1 MAQTNLF
8 NLMIESLAELVE
20 EQKQA
25 HQTGPAPALPSLK
38 EILASTAPHPREALF
53 LGLAQDGLAV
63 LLNLYDPLPGPL
75 LITGDATCG
84 KTNLLQVIARA
95 AELMHAPSEV
105 EYGIVTPYPDEWSEF
120 HDRQNS
126 AGIYS
131 THDTTAQDFI
141 YSLVS
146 WAHNNKGE
154 KQSVLLLIDDIES
167 AIKLS
172 DEAVQNLRWLL
183 LRGPSRRVW
192 PIVTMNAGRAKHL
205 EAWLGF
211 FHTRFFGRIQNP
223 RDAALVTGLPNPQ
236 IEALVPGSQFAMR
249 EGNHWLNFW
258 APTID

>member
-1 MAQTNLF
+1 MTQTNLF
-8 NLMIESLAELVE
+8 NQVLASLAELVA

-25 HQTGPAPALPSLK
+25 CRSGPAPALPSLK
-38 EILASTAPHPREALF
+38 EVLAATAPHPRAALF
-53 LGLAQDGLAV
+53 LGLAEDGLAV

-75 LITGDATCG
+75 LITGDPTCG

-95 AELMHAPSEV
+95 AELMHTPAEV
-105 EYGIVTPYPDEWSEF
+105 EYGIVTPYPDEWHQF

-131 THDTTAQDFI
+131 THDTSAQEFL

-154 KQSVLLLIDDIES
+154 QQAVLLLIDDLES
-167 AIKLS
+167 ALKLS

-183 LRGPSRRVW
+183 LRGASRRVW

-205 EAWLGF
+205 GVWLGF
-211 FHTRFFGRIQNP
+211 FRTRFFGRIQNP
-223 RDAALVTGLPNPQ
+223 RDAALVTSWPNSPTD
-236 IEALVPGSQFAMR
+236 ALIPGSQFAMR
-249 EGNHWLNFW
+249 AGNNWLNFW
-258 APTID
+258 VPTMD